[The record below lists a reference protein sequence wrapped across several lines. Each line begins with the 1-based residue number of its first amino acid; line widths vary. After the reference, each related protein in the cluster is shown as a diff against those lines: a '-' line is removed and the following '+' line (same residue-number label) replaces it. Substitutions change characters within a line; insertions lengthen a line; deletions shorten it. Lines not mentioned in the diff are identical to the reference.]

1 MARRAGRP
9 VHALPRHLVRRR
21 RGGDGAGPP
30 RADHAGARVPHGA
43 ARRLRREGIRPV
55 TRAVPFPGDPPITP
69 QLVRDHHLT
78 DEEYGRIEALLGR
91 APTFAELG
99 VFSAL
104 WSEHCSYKHSRPI
117 LKTFP
122 TAGPQ
127 VVQGPGE
134 NAGVLRLPDGW
145 AVAFKIESHNHP
157 SAVEPYQGAATGVGG
172 ILRDVFTMGAR
183 PVALL
188 NSLRFGPLEEAR
200 NRYLCAGVVRG
211 VGDYGNC
218 VGVPTLGGEV
228 DFGPGYGGNPLV
240 NAMCVGLLREADL
253 ITAAARGVGNVLLVV
268 GSRTG
273 RDGIHGASFASEEL
287 THESERR
294 RPQVQVGD
302 PFTEKL
308 LLEASLELIASG
320 HIVAIQDMGAAGLT
334 SSSAEMAARG
344 GVGVEIDLS
353 RVPTREPGMTPYEIL
368 LSESQERMLVVAQAD
383 RVTDVQA
390 IAAKW
395 ELTATPIGRVT
406 DDGMYRATWKE
417 QVVVEI
423 PGQRLIDDC
432 PVYTPEAREDE
443 AIARL
448 RAERPAPRSPLPAP
462 GEALLQLLDHPPIA
476 SKHWV
481 YEQYDSTVQAGT
493 VIGPGGDAG
502 VIRIRDADFGLAV
515 TVDCNNRYVLLDPYE
530 GGKAAVAE
538 AARNIACTGAR
549 PLGITDCLNFGSP
562 ERPSVFYQFKESCR
576 GIAEACRALDT
587 PVTGGNVSFYN
598 ESPAG
603 AVDPTPVVG
612 MVGLL
617 ARADRAV
624 PSHARAAGD
633 VVFALGETRAE
644 LGASQ
649 LWEALHG
656 FVGGQPPRVDLAAE
670 RRLVDYLV
678 AAAERGLLRSAH
690 DCSQGGLGVAL
701 AEVAMGGPYEETGF
715 GLDLDLTADALRLA
729 AVDLL
734 FSESHGRAVVT
745 CQPERATAALAL
757 AQELGV
763 PAQRLG
769 AVAERGGAVRLRL
782 RDATVEHPV
791 DRLRQVYFSS
801 VSRRMGD

>member
-1 MARRAGRP
+1 VTR
-9 VHALPRHLVRRR
+9 
-21 RGGDGAGPP
+21 
-30 RADHAGARVPHGA
+30 GARP
-43 ARRLRREGIRPV
+43 P
-55 TRAVPFPGDPPITP
+55 TPFPGDPPITP
-69 QLVRDHHLT
+69 QLVREHNLT
-78 DEEYGRIEALLGR
+78 DEEYGRITALLGR
-91 APTFAELG
+91 TPSFAELG

-104 WSEHCSYKHSRPI
+104 WSEHCSYKHSRPV
-117 LKTFP
+117 LRTFP
-122 TAGPQ
+122 TTGAQ

-183 PVALL
+183 PVAVL
-188 NSLRFGPLEEAR
+188 NSLRFGPLDAAR
-200 NRYLCAGVVRG
+200 NRYLFAGVVKG

-228 DFGPGYGGNPLV
+228 DFGPSYGGNPLV
-240 NAMCVGLLREADL
+240 NAMCVGLLKETDL
-253 ITAAARGVGNVLLVV
+253 ITAAAHGVGNVLLVV

-287 THESERR
+287 TQQSQQR

-334 SSSAEMAARG
+334 SSSAEMAAKG
-344 GVGVEIDLS
+344 GVGVEIDLAL
-353 RVPTREPGMTPYEIL
+353 VPTREPGMTPYEIL
-368 LSESQERMLVVAQAD
+368 LSESQERMLVVAKAD
-383 RVTDVQA
+383 RVAAIQA

-395 ELTATPIGRVT
+395 DLDATPIGRVT
-406 DDGMYRATWKE
+406 DDGMYRAKWKD

-423 PGQRLIDDC
+423 PGRRLIDDC

-443 AIARL
+443 AIVRL
-448 RAERPAPRSPLPAP
+448 RAATPPASRLPP
-462 GEALLQLLDHPPIA
+462 PDEVLLKLLDHPPIA
-476 SKHWV
+476 SKRWV

-502 VIRIRDADFGLAV
+502 VIRVRDAAFGIAV
-515 TVDCNNRYVLLDPYE
+515 TVDCNSRYVLLDPYE

-538 AARNIACTGAR
+538 AARNIACTGAQ
-549 PLGITDCLNFGSP
+549 PLGVTDCLNFGSP
-562 ERPSVFYQFKESCR
+562 ERPAAFYQFTESCR

-598 ESPAG
+598 ENPKG

-617 ARADRAV
+617 PQVDRAV
-624 PSHARAAGD
+624 PSHAQAVGD
-633 VVFALGETRAE
+633 VVFVLGETRAE
-644 LGASQ
+644 LGGSQ
-649 LWEALHG
+649 LWEAVHG
-656 FVGGQPPRVDLAAE
+656 FVGGAPPRVDLAVE

-678 AAAERGLLRSAH
+678 AAAARGLVCSAH

-701 AEVAMGGPYEETGF
+701 AEVAMGGPYDETGF
-715 GLDLDLTADALRLA
+715 GLDIDLTTYGLRLA
-729 AVDLL
+729 PIDLL

-745 CQPERATAALAL
+745 CRPEGVTAVGALAH
-757 AQELGV
+757 EHGV
-763 PAQRLG
+763 PARRIGTVG
-769 AVAERGGAVRLRL
+769 ARGGVVRLRL
-782 RDATVEHPV
+782 RDATVEQPV
-791 DRLRQVYFSS
+791 DRLRHVYFGAIP
-801 VSRRMGD
+801 RRMGD

>member
-1 MARRAGRP
+1 MS
-9 VHALPRHLVRRR
+9 
-21 RGGDGAGPP
+21 GAP
-30 RADHAGARVPHGA
+30 
-43 ARRLRREGIRPV
+43 
-55 TRAVPFPGDPPITP
+55 TPFPGDPQITP
-69 QLVRDHHLT
+69 QLVREHNLT
-78 DEEYGRIEALLGR
+78 DAEYARITALLGR
-91 APTFAELG
+91 TPSFAELG

-104 WSEHCSYKHSRPI
+104 WSEHCSYKHSRPV

-122 TAGPQ
+122 TTGPQ

-183 PVALL
+183 PVAVL
-188 NSLRFGPLEEAR
+188 NSLRFGPLDEAR
-200 NRYLCAGVVRG
+200 NRYLFAGVVKG

-218 VGVPTLGGEV
+218 VGIPTLGGEV
-228 DFGPGYGGNPLV
+228 DFSPSYNGNPLV
-240 NAMCVGLLREADL
+240 NAMCVGLLRERDL
-253 ITAAARGVGNVLLVV
+253 IKAAAHGVGNVLLVV
-268 GSRTG
+268 GARTG

-287 THESERR
+287 THESEQR

-308 LLEASLELIASG
+308 LLEASLALIASG
-320 HIVAIQDMGAAGLT
+320 HIIAIQDMGAAGLT
-334 SSSAEMAARG
+334 SSSAEMAAKG

-353 RVPTREPGMTPYEIL
+353 LVPTREPGMTPYEIL
-368 LSESQERMLVVAQAD
+368 LSESQERMLVVAKPD
-383 RVTDVQA
+383 RIAQVQA
-390 IAAKW
+390 IAEQW
-395 ELTATPIGRVT
+395 DLTATPIGRVT
-406 DDGMYRATWKE
+406 DDGMYRATWQD

-448 RAERPAPRSPLPAP
+448 RTVRPAPRSPLPGPA
-462 GEALLQLLDHPPIA
+462 EVLLTLLDHPPIA

-493 VIGPGGDAG
+493 VIGPGGGDAG
-502 VIRIRDADFGLAV
+502 VIRIRNAEFGLAV
-515 TVDCNNRYVLLDPYE
+515 TVDCNSRYVLLDPYE

-538 AARNIACTGAR
+538 AARNVACTGAR

-562 ERPSVFYQFKESCR
+562 ERPSVFHQFKESCR
-576 GIAEACRALDT
+576 GIADACRALDT

-617 ARADRAV
+617 PRADRAV
-624 PSHARAAGD
+624 PSHARATGD
-633 VVFALGETRAE
+633 VVFVLGETRAE
-644 LGASQ
+644 LGGSQ
-649 LWEALHG
+649 LWETLHG

-690 DCSQGGLGVAL
+690 DCSQGGLGIAL
-701 AEVAMGGPYEETGF
+701 AEAAMGGPYDETGF
-715 GLDLDLTADALRLA
+715 GLDIDLTTYALRLT

-745 CQPERATAALAL
+745 CSPERTTAVAAL

-763 PAQRLG
+763 PAQRVG
-769 AVAERGGAVRLRL
+769 AVAGRGGAVRLRL

-791 DRLRQVYFSS
+791 DRLRDVYFSS
-801 VSRRMGD
+801 VTRRMGD

>member
-1 MARRAGRP
+1 VTP
-9 VHALPRHLVRRR
+9 
-21 RGGDGAGPP
+21 GAP
-30 RADHAGARVPHGA
+30 
-43 ARRLRREGIRPV
+43 
-55 TRAVPFPGDPPITP
+55 TPFPGDPPITP
-69 QLVRDHHLT
+69 QLVREHNLT
-78 DEEYGRIEALLGR
+78 DAEYKRITTLLGR
-91 APTFAELG
+91 TPTFAELG

-104 WSEHCSYKHSRPI
+104 WSEHCSYKHSRPV

-122 TAGPQ
+122 TTGPQ

-183 PVALL
+183 PVAVL
-188 NSLRFGPLEEAR
+188 NSLRFGSLDDAR
-200 NRYLCAGVVRG
+200 NRYLFAGVVKG

-228 DFGPGYGGNPLV
+228 DFSPSYGGNPLV
-240 NAMCVGLLREADL
+240 NAMCVGVLKERDL
-253 ITAAARGVGNVLLVV
+253 IKAAARGVGNVLLVV

-287 THESERR
+287 THESEQR

-302 PFTEKL
+302 PFIEKL
-308 LLEASLELIASG
+308 LLEASLALIASG

-334 SSSAEMAARG
+334 SSSAEMAAKG

-353 RVPTREPGMTPYEIL
+353 LVPTREAGMTPYEIL
-368 LSESQERMLVVAQAD
+368 LSESQERMLVVARPD
-383 RVTDVQA
+383 RIAQVQA
-390 IAAKW
+390 IAEQW
-395 ELTATPIGRVT
+395 DLTATPIGRVT
-406 DDGMYRATWKE
+406 DDGMYRATW
-417 QVVVEI
+417 QDRVVVEI

-432 PVYTPEAREDE
+432 PVYAPDAREDE
-443 AIARL
+443 AIVRL
-448 RAERPAPRSPLPAP
+448 RDAAPPASRLPPLDDV
-462 GEALLQLLDHPPIA
+462 LLRLLDHPAVA

-493 VIGPGGDAG
+493 VIGPGAGDAG
-502 VIRIRDADFGLAV
+502 VIRIRDAEFGLAV

-576 GIAEACRALDT
+576 GIADACRALET

-617 ARADRAV
+617 PRADRAV

-633 VVFALGETRAE
+633 VVFVLGETRAE
-644 LGASQ
+644 LGGSQ

-678 AAAERGLLRSAH
+678 SAAERGLVRSAH
-690 DCSQGGLGVAL
+690 DCSQGGLGIAL
-701 AEVAMGGPYEETGF
+701 AEVAMGGPYDETGF
-715 GLDLDLTADALRLA
+715 GLNIDLTTYGLRLA

-734 FSESHGRAVVT
+734 FSESHGRAVIT
-745 CQPERATAALAL
+745 CPPTRTTAVAAL

-769 AVAERGGAVRLRL
+769 TVAERGGAVRLRL

-791 DRLRQVYFSS
+791 ARLRQVYFSS